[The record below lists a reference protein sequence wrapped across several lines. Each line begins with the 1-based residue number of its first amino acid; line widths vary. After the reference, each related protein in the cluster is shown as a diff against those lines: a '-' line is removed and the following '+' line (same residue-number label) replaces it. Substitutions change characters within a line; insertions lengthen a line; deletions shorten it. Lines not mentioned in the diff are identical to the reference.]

1 MRFLF
6 FLLGLMFCS
15 PVFSQQTGAIKT
27 GVFSK
32 NTIAQKYYKGKITEG
47 KQWTDKTGENIVILT
62 QNELHNTKPDANGV
76 EGKTELYGYQFLKTD
91 TGWKQVW
98 RLYDQV
104 EWCGLDVRS
113 EFLKNS
119 FTLTDLDKDGNAES
133 SVAYALSCKGDI
145 SPDGLKFVL
154 YEEGKKYII
163 RGSTTIVTNKQK
175 QAGEKIIDKSFTD
188 GPKAFLNFAN
198 TQWSKFS
205 IQRY

>member
-1 MRFLF
+1 MRILF
-6 FLLGLMFCS
+6 FLQGLLFCS
-15 PVFSQQTGAIKT
+15 QVFSQQPVTVKP

-32 NTIAQKYYKGKITEG
+32 NAIAQKYYKGRITEG

-62 QNELHNTKPDANGV
+62 QNEVHYAKPDANGS
-76 EGKTELYGYQFLKTD
+76 EGKAELYGYQFLKTD

-104 EWCGLDVRS
+104 ELCGLDIRS

-119 FTLTDLDKDGNAES
+119 FTITDLDKDGNAEA
-133 SVAYALSCKGDI
+133 SVAYALSCKGDV

-163 RGSTTIVTNKQK
+163 RGSTTIVTGKDK
-175 QAGEKIIDKSFTD
+175 SVGEKIIDKSFTD
-188 GPKAFLNFAN
+188 GPKTFLNFAN